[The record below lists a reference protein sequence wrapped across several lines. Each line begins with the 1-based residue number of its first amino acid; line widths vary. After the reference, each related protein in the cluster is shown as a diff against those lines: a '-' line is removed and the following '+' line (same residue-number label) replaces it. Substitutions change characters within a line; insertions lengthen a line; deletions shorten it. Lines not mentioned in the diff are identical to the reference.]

1 MAGLVVRRP
10 ELLVAAGLFGL
21 LLATAGRYGWFIDEL
36 YFIRAGAEPAWGY
49 PDQPVFNPVTV
60 HALFTL
66 GGGRLEV
73 VRAVA
78 ALASCAAVVVAG
90 SLAGL
95 LGGGPVARLVAAGLW
110 AASGT
115 ALTTGH
121 LFVTGTFDVLAT
133 AVVCWCL
140 VRAGIRADPR
150 WMVPAGLALGLGL
163 TNKMLVGVAAGCLAV
178 AVLLVGPRWLLRSW
192 WTALGAV
199 PAVLAVAPY
208 LYWQATH
215 GWPQAEVAD
224 SIAALTESRPLG
236 QLWGQATMLAAPA
249 LPLFLGGLVYV
260 FRAERLRPARVL
272 GVGYLLMLALVMAM
286 RGRGYYTCGMGP
298 ALAALGGLA
307 GERWLA
313 RGRRATAAIRP
324 GSVATATGGDGPRS
338 FPWRPAALASVLAVA
353 FVVDVLC
360 CLPVIPV
367 RHLEA
372 SGVGRLNPMIVEE
385 VGWPEL
391 ARTVSRVWQ
400 QIPPSDRDQAVI
412 FTTSYSNA
420 GAVDVYGAALGLPR
434 AFSGHTGYAQWGP
447 PAGTGPV
454 VLVGFESP
462 AVVSAVFRNCRQTSV
477 VDNGVGLSNNAQGQ
491 PVLLCAGTTRPWP
504 ELWPALIHYDL
515 GYGRTLPGVRG
526 P

>member
-1 MAGLVVRRP
+1 MVTGAVRPRPGPGAAAAHIAGLAVRRP
-10 ELLVAAGLFGL
+10 ELVVAAGLFGL
-21 LLATAGRYGWFIDEL
+21 LMATAGRYGWFIDEL

-49 PDQPVFNPVTV
+49 PDQPVFNPVAV

-90 SLAGL
+90 SLAGM
-95 LGGGPVARLVAAGLW
+95 LGGGRTARLVAAVLW

-140 VRAGIRADPR
+140 VRAGTSADPR

-163 TNKMLVGVAAGCLAV
+163 SNKLLVGVAAGCLAV

-199 PAVLAVAPY
+199 PAILTVAPY

-224 SIAALTESRPLG
+224 SIAALAESRPPG
-236 QLWGQATMLAAPA
+236 QLWNQATMLAAPA

-260 FRAERLRPARVL
+260 FRAQRLRPARAL

-286 RGRGYYTCGMGP
+286 HGRGYYTCGMGP

-313 RGRRATAAIRP
+313 RGRRSA
-324 GSVATATGGDGPRS
+324 S
-338 FPWRPAALASVLAVA
+338 WRPAALATMLAVA
-353 FVVDVLC
+353 FVVNVLH

-367 RHLEA
+367 RHLQA
-372 SGVGRLNPMIVEE
+372 SGVGQLNPMIVEE

-400 QIPPSDRDQAVI
+400 QIPPPDREQAVI

-420 GAVDVYGAALGLPR
+420 AAVDVYGAALGLPR

-447 PAGTGPV
+447 PGGTGPV

-462 AVVSAVFRNCRQTSV
+462 AAVSAAFRGCRQAAVT
-477 VDNGVGLSNNAQGQ
+477 DNGVGLSNNSQGQ

-515 GYGRTLPGVRG
+515 GYGRTLPGVTG